1 MNNNPDHIDQDPRD
15 PATRAFDALRSELVD
30 VRQSVESLNTSIQQI
45 HPYDYRKS
53 LGQILRAQE
62 GIEIELEGIKSH
74 PAIRLTPEVFAYQ
87 LNQAKSELI
96 KEDRRDLRILIDALT
111 HNCLVMKGYV
121 ESANEA
127 ACQKLIIAGTAFIFF
142 CIGTVF
148 SITTISAIADLFPD
162 SWQAPE
168 RIASNILGGTM
179 RNSGIRLIKANNP
192 SEWEQINYG
201 KDFIHKYYDAIEKCK
216 KETVETKKE
225 VRCMIV
231 LK

>member
-1 MNNNPDHIDQDPRD
+1 MNNNTEQLEQDPRD
-15 PATRAFDALRSELVD
+15 PATRAFDALRDELIN
-30 VRQSVESLNTSIQQI
+30 VRQSVESLGASIKQSR
-45 HPYDYRKS
+45 PYDYRKT
-53 LGQILRAQE
+53 LGQILRTQE
-62 GIEIELEGIKSH
+62 SVETELEAVKSH
-74 PAIRLTPEVFAYQ
+74 PAIRLTPEGFAHQ
-87 LNQAKSELI
+87 LKQAKSELI

-111 HNCLVMKGYV
+111 HNCLVMKSYV

-127 ACQKLIIAGTAFIFF
+127 ARQKLIIAGAAFLFF
-142 CIGTVF
+142 CLGTIF
-148 SITTISAIADLFPD
+148 SITTISAIADLLPKT
-162 SWQAPE
+162 WQAPE
-168 RIASNILGGTM
+168 RISSNILGDTM

-201 KDFIHKYYDAIEKCK
+201 KDFMHKYYDAIEKCK